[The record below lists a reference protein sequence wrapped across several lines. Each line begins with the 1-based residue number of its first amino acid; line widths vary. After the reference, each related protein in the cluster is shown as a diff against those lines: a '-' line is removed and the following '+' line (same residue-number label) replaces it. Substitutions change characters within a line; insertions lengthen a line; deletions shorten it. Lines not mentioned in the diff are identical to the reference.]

1 MLTAKYTANIKSIII
16 LLITSRLQSHDS
28 SCTVFGVATSPWP
41 VLTLP
46 LWTIHRAD
54 SRFAPSQ
61 WETALLCNDVSHW
74 LGTNLEPVQMHAVSA
89 TDLNPSQPQDYYK
102 DRWWVYQWP
111 VSPDDVLCLGLT
123 SSWYHGVFLAIRIR
137 GETLSF
143 YSKLSVLSKI
153 LGWYSTLQFGNKAI
167 FSGGLTLRV
176 FRILSV
182 GVEAVGST
190 YIFLGDFI
198 PLVWSGKNRPTTKPH
213 TICHFLKEFP

>member
-61 WETALLCNDVSHW
+61 WETVLLCNDVSHWLGANLEPAQADSRFAPSQWETALLCNDVSHW
-74 LGTNLEPVQMHAVSA
+74 LGANLEPAQMHAVSA

-123 SSWYHGVFLAIRIR
+123 WSWYHGVFLAIRIR

-143 YSKLSVLSKI
+143 
-153 LGWYSTLQFGNKAI
+153 
-167 FSGGLTLRV
+167 
-176 FRILSV
+176 
-182 GVEAVGST
+182 
-190 YIFLGDFI
+190 
-198 PLVWSGKNRPTTKPH
+198 
-213 TICHFLKEFP
+213 